1 MARDVGVVIPAAGRG
16 TRLGKRQAKA
26 FVLVAGQ
33 PLLLHTL
40 RAFQRAPSVHAM
52 VVVAP
57 PSDQRRVESLV
68 RRHRCTK
75 VVAVVAGADSRA
87 GSVVKGLAVLPATVK
102 WVAIHDGARPCVT
115 PRLIDML
122 VRKAKQ
128 HGAVAAGLPAGLT
141 VKAVDEAQRVR
152 LTLDREQLWL
162 VQTPQVFRREWIM
175 DAVSRANGHL
185 EHFPDDAAIL
195 EWAGFPVQMVPGDPS
210 NIKVT
215 TPHDLAMAEVIL
227 RNGRAHSA

>member
-1 MARDVGVVIPAAGRG
+1 MAHDVGVVIPAAGRG

-26 FVLVAGQ
+26 LVPVAGQ
-33 PLLLHTL
+33 SLLAHTL
-40 RAFQRAPSVHAM
+40 RAFQRAPSVDAI

-57 PSDQRRVESLV
+57 PSDQRRVEFLV
-68 RRHRCTK
+68 RRHRFTK

-87 GSVVKGLAVLPATVK
+87 GSVAKGLEALPATVK

-115 PRLIDML
+115 PRLIETL

-128 HGAVAAGLPAGLT
+128 YGAVAAGLPVGVT
-141 VKAVDEAQRVR
+141 VKAVDDAQRVR

-175 DAVSRANGHL
+175 DAVSRANGQL

-195 EWAGFPVQMVPGDPS
+195 EWAGFPVQMVPGDPW

-215 TPHDLAMAEVIL
+215 TPQDLAIAEAIL
-227 RNGRAHSA
+227 RTGRARSL